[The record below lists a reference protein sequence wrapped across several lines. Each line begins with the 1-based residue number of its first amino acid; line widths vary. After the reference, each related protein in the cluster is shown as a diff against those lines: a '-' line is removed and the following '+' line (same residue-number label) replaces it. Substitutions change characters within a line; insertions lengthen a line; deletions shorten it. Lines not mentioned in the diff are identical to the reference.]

1 MTRGQSSVTLGITGG
16 VKMAG
21 LPLSARGKSASGLH
35 RSTVVPD
42 WPASAGIAAAI
53 ANARTVRDNRMA
65 RPPPSGAP
73 RYYRLK
79 HGARWRF
86 DAGSPGITEEPD
98 MKITEV
104 TLTLFSWDSIPPT
117 SYGHRTARPTGKSDL
132 GLLRIITDEGIEGHA
147 FLGTSSNPASLD
159 GPALIRFLKPVVID
173 QDPLDRERLNRLLW
187 ARARAATV
195 RSIGAMDIALWDIA
209 GKKAGL
215 PIHRLIGTCRDKIPA
230 YASSEIHAAP
240 EQYAEQAQHYK
251 STGWA
256 AYKIHPPQRWRDD
269 IKVCEAVRKAV
280 GDDYTVMLDSTWSYR
295 YEEALR
301 VGRAIEEMNFYWY
314 EDPLADQDLY
324 NYVKLKQKLDIPIL
338 ATEYPIGGL
347 DSYIPWVTE
356 RATDFL
362 RGDVAVK
369 GGITTILK
377 AAHLAEAFRM
387 NFETHHGG
395 NSLNNV
401 ANLHVIMAI
410 RNTEFFEV
418 LLPDAMQKYGLA
430 QDITPDRDGFVHAP
444 TAPGLGADIDF
455 ELVERK
461 KLGVLS

>member
-1 MTRGQSSVTLGITGG
+1 
-16 VKMAG
+16 
-21 LPLSARGKSASGLH
+21 
-35 RSTVVPD
+35 
-42 WPASAGIAAAI
+42 
-53 ANARTVRDNRMA
+53 
-65 RPPPSGAP
+65 
-73 RYYRLK
+73 
-79 HGARWRF
+79 
-86 DAGSPGITEEPD
+86 

-117 SYGHRTARPTGKSDL
+117 SYGHHTARPTGKSDL

-215 PIHRLIGTCRDKIPA
+215 PIHRLIGSCRDKIPA

-256 AYKIHPPQRWRDD
+256 AYKIHPPQRWRHD